1 MFYLVK
7 VLIGRSIVSLDRPF
21 SYYSDEPILAGIRV
35 GVSFG
40 NSKETIGF
48 VLEDSI
54 QINDSVDNYNTKN
67 DIKLSKIKKVID
79 NEPLLDSNGIKLA
92 KQISNYYHADLIQVL
107 NAMLPPSLKPK
118 DSALNKTQ
126 GKFVEFVFADE
137 YSIELSKNEKKIYYK
152 IKENVDG
159 IRATKITAKK
169 TLNSLLEKKA
179 VHKEMI
185 PVSRI
190 PALETKTLIPFDL
203 TNSQKQAFEE
213 IYNGKEKIYLL
224 QGVTGSGK
232 TEVYIRL
239 AEEYLKQ
246 NKTALIL
253 VPEITLND
261 HMSYIFASHFKD
273 TLSILNSSLS
283 DSRKYDEY
291 KRILSGETKV
301 VLGTR
306 SAVFAPIKD
315 LGIIIIDEEH
325 SSSYKQDN
333 SPYYDAIKVSIMR
346 CENEGCKLILA
357 SATPRIIDKAR
368 ATHNIYK
375 PVYMN
380 QRISKEQDK
389 DIIFVDMN
397 DSSNLNP
404 NISSLIS
411 IPLQK
416 EISKTLN
423 KKEQVMILLN
433 RRGYSPIYVCRNCH
447 HIAKCPNCSIPLNY
461 HKKDDSLRCHHC
473 GYKIYTVEY
482 ECECKGKDF
491 LTLGYGT
498 QRAYEELKMLF
509 PTKRILRLDS
519 DISSNNVRHEILT
532 SFKDGDADILIGTQV
547 IAKGLDFPRLTLA
560 AILDCD
566 SSLRLPTYL
575 ANEETFDLI
584 SQFVGRAG
592 RKDLRGKIVLQTYV
606 PDNNVLK
613 LASIQDYNSF
623 YKFEMEERRKYQYPP
638 YTFLTKIE
646 IKTIDS
652 KLVDDV
658 ALKVKNYILSEIGN
672 KKINIYGPSAPYI
685 PHING
690 RYYRHILLKYK
701 SIQEVEEILNG
712 IKTLRIAN
720 KNAEISVNVDP
731 NSNDI

>member
-1 MFYLVK
+1 MFNLVK

-21 SYYSDEPILAGIRV
+21 SYYSEEPILLGVRV
-35 GVSFG
+35 LVSFG
-40 NSKETIGF
+40 NSKETVGF
-48 VLEDSI
+48 VLENSSKIDMDI
-54 QINDSVDNYNTKN
+54 EEYNQKN
-67 DIKLSKIKKVID
+67 DVKLSKIKKIIDDEPLID
-79 NEPLLDSNGIKLA
+79 NNGMNLA
-92 KQISNYYHADLIQVL
+92 KMISSYYHADLIQVL

-118 DSALNKTQ
+118 DSSLNKSQ
-126 GKFVEFVFADE
+126 GKFVEFVFADKTNV
-137 YSIELSKNEKKIYYK
+137 ILSKTEKNLYLK
-152 IKENVDG
+152 IKENEDG
-159 IRATKITAKK
+159 IRLSKITAKK

-179 VHKEMI
+179 IHKELI
-185 PVSRI
+185 PMSRI
-190 PALETKTLIPFDL
+190 PELEIKSLTPFDL
-203 TNSQKQAFEE
+203 TISQKKAFNE
-213 IYNGKEKIYLL
+213 IYTGTEKIYLL

-239 AEEYLKQ
+239 VEEYLKQ
-246 NKTALIL
+246 NKSALIL
-253 VPEITLND
+253 VPEITLTD

-291 KRILSGETKV
+291 KRILSGEAKV

-306 SAVFAPIKD
+306 SAVFAPLKN
-315 LGIIIIDEEH
+315 LAIIIIDEEH

-333 SPYYDAIKVSIMR
+333 SPYYDAIKVSLMR
-346 CENEGCKLILA
+346 NEIEGCKVVLA

-368 ATHNIYK
+368 ASHNIYK

-389 DIIFVDMN
+389 DILFVDMN
-397 DSSNLNP
+397 DSTNLDP

-416 EISKTLN
+416 EIKKTLDR
-423 KKEQVMILLN
+423 KEQVMILLN
-433 RRGYSPIYVCRNCH
+433 RRGYSPFYICRNCH
-447 HIAKCPNCSIPLNY
+447 HTARCPNCSIPLNY
-461 HKKDDSLRCHHC
+461 HKRDDSLRCHHC
-473 GYKIYTVEY
+473 GYKIYASEY
-482 ECECKGKDF
+482 KCECKSTDF

-498 QRAYEELKMLF
+498 QRTYEELQMLF
-509 PTKRILRLDS
+509 PTKKILRLDS
-519 DISSNNVRHEILT
+519 DISSNNIRHEILA
-532 SFKDGDADILIGTQV
+532 SYRDGEGDILIGTQV

-566 SSLRLPTYL
+566 YSLRLPTYL

-584 SQFVGRAG
+584 SQFIGRAG
-592 RKDLRGKIVLQTYV
+592 RKDLKGKIVLQSYV
-606 PDNNVLK
+606 PDNKVLK
-613 LASIQDYNSF
+613 LASKQDYNSF
-623 YKFEMEERRKYQYPP
+623 YEFEMEERRKYQYPP

-646 IKTIDS
+646 IKALDNKI
-652 KLVDDV
+652 VDDV
-658 ALKVKNYILSEIGN
+658 AIKVKDYLLSEMGN
-672 KKINIYGPSAPYI
+672 KKINIYGPSSPYI

-701 SIQEVEEILNG
+701 SIQEVNDILKG

-720 KNAEISVNVDP
+720 KNAEISINVDP